1 MPNKGRR
8 VSMRIVHRHH
18 FSSALKRMSAIVSL
32 QSPGSSTNEYIVTV
46 KGAPETLRSMV
57 RGLSKNILHFF
68 PGGGSKHREK
78 SSCHVAM
85 VAKFLDLKEAVVLK
99 IWQEKKR
106 KK

>member
-32 QSPGSSTNEYIVTV
+32 QNPGSSTNEYIVTV

-57 RGLSKNILHFF
+57 RGLSKFFFF
-68 PGGGSKHREK
+68 PDGGSKHREK
-78 SSCHVAM
+78 SLCHVAM
-85 VAKFLDLKEAVVLK
+85 VAKFLDLKEAVVL
-99 IWQEKKR
+99 
-106 KK
+106 

>member
-32 QSPGSSTNEYIVTV
+32 QNPGSSTNEYIVTV

-57 RGLSKNILHFF
+57 RGLSKIFCIFSLEATVDIGRRSRYVKF
-68 PGGGSKHREK
+68 PS
-78 SSCHVAM
+78 
-85 VAKFLDLKEAVVLK
+85 
-99 IWQEKKR
+99 
-106 KK
+106 

>member
-32 QSPGSSTNEYIVTV
+32 QNPGSSTNEYIVTV

-57 RGLSKNILHFF
+57 SGLSKIFCLF
-68 PGGGSKHREK
+68 SLVAAVDI
-78 SSCHVAM
+78 HVERRSRY
-85 VAKFLDLKEAVVLK
+85 VTLP
-99 IWQEKKR
+99 
-106 KK
+106 

>member
-32 QSPGSSTNEYIVTV
+32 QNPGSSTNEYIVTV

-57 RGLSKNILHFF
+57 RGLSKIFCIFSLAAAVNIERRSRYVTL
-68 PGGGSKHREK
+68 PS
-78 SSCHVAM
+78 
-85 VAKFLDLKEAVVLK
+85 
-99 IWQEKKR
+99 
-106 KK
+106 

>member
-57 RGLSKNILHFF
+57 SGLSKIFCIFSLVAAVNIERSRYVTL
-68 PGGGSKHREK
+68 PS
-78 SSCHVAM
+78 
-85 VAKFLDLKEAVVLK
+85 
-99 IWQEKKR
+99 
-106 KK
+106 

>member
-32 QSPGSSTNEYIVTV
+32 QNPGSSTNEYIVTV

-57 RGLSKNILHFF
+57 SELSKMFCIFSLVAAVDI
-68 PGGGSKHREK
+68 EK
-78 SSCHVAM
+78 RS
-85 VAKFLDLKEAVVLK
+85 
-99 IWQEKKR
+99 R
-106 KK
+106 

>member
-32 QSPGSSTNEYIVTV
+32 QNPGSSTNEYIVTV

-57 RGLSKNILHFF
+57 SRWNKILF
-68 PGGGSKHREK
+68 SLVAAVNVER
-78 SSCHVAM
+78 SRHVT
-85 VAKFLDLKEAVVLK
+85 LP
-99 IWQEKKR
+99 W
-106 KK
+106 

>member
-57 RGLSKNILHFF
+57 SGLSKIFCIFSL
-68 PGGGSKHREK
+68 
-78 SSCHVAM
+78 VAA
-85 VAKFLDLKEAVVLK
+85 VNKERRSRYVTLPS
-99 IWQEKKR
+99 
-106 KK
+106 

>member
-32 QSPGSSTNEYIVTV
+32 QNPGSSSSEYLVTV

-57 RGLSKNILHFF
+57 SVKLPIPIHSGSKNEVTCYGII
-68 PGGGSKHREK
+68 P
-78 SSCHVAM
+78 V
-85 VAKFLDLKEAVVLK
+85 
-99 IWQEKKR
+99 
-106 KK
+106 

>member
-32 QSPGSSTNEYIVTV
+32 QNPGSSTTEYMVTV

-57 RGLSKNILHFF
+57 SVYSNTV
-68 PGGGSKHREK
+68 S
-78 SSCHVAM
+78 
-85 VAKFLDLKEAVVLK
+85 
-99 IWQEKKR
+99 QELW
-106 KK
+106 

>member
-32 QSPGSSTNEYIVTV
+32 QNPGSSSSEYIVTV

-57 RGLSKNILHFF
+57 SVRSTLLYIVTVTVKPVLTRVRALFSQARYF
-68 PGGGSKHREK
+68 PE
-78 SSCHVAM
+78 
-85 VAKFLDLKEAVVLK
+85 E
-99 IWQEKKR
+99 
-106 KK
+106 

>member
-32 QSPGSSTNEYIVTV
+32 QNPGSSSSEYMVTV

-57 RGLSKNILHFF
+57 SVRSTVSQELSYLAINRC
-68 PGGGSKHREK
+68 SR
-78 SSCHVAM
+78 
-85 VAKFLDLKEAVVLK
+85 LDY
-99 IWQEKKR
+99 
-106 KK
+106 